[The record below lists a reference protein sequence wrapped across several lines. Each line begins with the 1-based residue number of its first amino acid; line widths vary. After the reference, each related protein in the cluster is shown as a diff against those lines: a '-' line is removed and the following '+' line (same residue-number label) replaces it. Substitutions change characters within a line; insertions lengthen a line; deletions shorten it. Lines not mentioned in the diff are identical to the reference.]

1 MKKILFTLTIAIS
14 LVACGGSKP
23 AWHITSEGYYIYGE
37 VSKKGVLS
45 WEGSSLGCFAHGE
58 GYLRAYDE
66 TGTEIANQAL
76 RVAYGVADS
85 WQYVPCHSY
94 FYLGE
99 MDDDFPNG
107 FGVKVDSD
115 KYYIGYFK
123 NGELYNGDYKIY
135 LKQEDNLLL
144 YSKGTLQRGQAYGV
158 ATYDKNGLLSYKGGM
173 YKGQKNGAGVEYQ
186 DGTILYE
193 GYFKRNLYH
202 GAGKLYQNGTLI
214 YDGEWNEGKRDG
226 YGIQYDNELIIYKGE
241 WENDVYDGKG
251 ILYKDGKYIEGKWD
265 NGMLKKSILEST
277 FNQIYNAIKMWYNP
291 DSIQTYIENSND
303 CSNSRRSQMEFV
315 QGLQRELQSHISET
329 FSAKI
334 EKRFGLWHIFRM
346 IVQPWII
353 SNTKRT
359 ELAER
364 YFCRGIECK
373 DLQNL
378 INTQIDDYNK
388 NNQGEELRYIQ
399 LPESIPQNTIVNANV
414 ATLVFHREAIE
425 TTDILATVILGILI
439 FCVTFLI
446 GFILGFLFG
455 YERVALTCFI
465 IDIAATIIAFL
476 MGLYLSVFRTAMA
489 SIELENQ
496 LHQLMVENYM
506 QFLESQN
513 IINQILG
520 ML

>member
-1 MKKILFTLTIAIS
+1 
-14 LVACGGSKP
+14 
-23 AWHITSEGYYIYGE
+23 
-37 VSKKGVLS
+37 
-45 WEGSSLGCFAHGE
+45 
-58 GYLRAYDE
+58 
-66 TGTEIANQAL
+66 
-76 RVAYGVADS
+76 
-85 WQYVPCHSY
+85 
-94 FYLGE
+94 
-99 MDDDFPNG
+99 
-107 FGVKVDSD
+107 
-115 KYYIGYFK
+115 
-123 NGELYNGDYKIY
+123 
-135 LKQEDNLLL
+135 
-144 YSKGTLQRGQAYGV
+144 
-158 ATYDKNGLLSYKGGM
+158 
-173 YKGQKNGAGVEYQ
+173 
-186 DGTILYE
+186 
-193 GYFKRNLYH
+193 
-202 GAGKLYQNGTLI
+202 
-214 YDGEWNEGKRDG
+214 
-226 YGIQYDNELIIYKGE
+226 
-241 WENDVYDGKG
+241 
-251 ILYKDGKYIEGKWD
+251 
-265 NGMLKKSILEST
+265 
-277 FNQIYNAIKMWYNP
+277 MWYNP

-455 YERVALTCFI
+455 YERVAFTCII